1 MTTHPASPAPPSPG
15 APSEPSPARGSA
27 GRYVGPVL
35 LVLAIAALGLLWA
48 KWYPYTLKT
57 IGLAESGTWDGS
69 VLSDAAVDAPTW
81 WRGGWDFLV
90 TYTLAIWKALLVALV
105 ISAAVQ
111 AFLGP
116 ERLARLIS
124 GGHARSGAAAASGWT
139 DDRGATRAALAG
151 LPAMM
156 CTCCTA
162 PVVVGLRRAGVPV
175 RAATAFWLSNPV
187 LNPAVIVFLAI
198 IGPWQWAATRVVV
211 GIALVAVAVV
221 VAGRL
226 AGRGAQIGSPSGPAG
241 VGGERVAVAATPVVP
256 RTAEP
261 GTASAGGIASHSSAS
276 APLRFL
282 RELGRL
288 AVRLVPEYLGIVFV
302 VGVLLHLGG
311 WRLEAIDWSV
321 AAVLV
326 FALIAVLMVIPTA
339 GEIPVLLA
347 LAALGADPWAEGVA
361 LICLSAV
368 SLPSLVMVGR
378 ALTWRASA
386 GIAGVVLAAGL
397 AAGALLAL

>member
-1 MTTHPASPAPPSPG
+1 MTSLPASDAPQAPGSPG
-15 APSEPSPARGSA
+15 SPTAPRRPAARFI
-27 GRYVGPVL
+27 GPVL
-35 LVLAIAALGLLWA
+35 LVLAIAVIGLLWA

-57 IGLAESGTWDGS
+57 IGLAETGAWDGS

-81 WRGGWDFLV
+81 WQGGWDFLV
-90 TYTLAIWKALLVALV
+90 AYTLAIWKALLVALV

-111 AFLGP
+111 AVLGP
-116 ERLARLIS
+116 DRLARLITGS
-124 GGHARSGAAAASGWT
+124 RA
-139 DDRGATRAALAG
+139 DDRGAARAAIAA

-162 PVVVGLRRAGVPV
+162 PVVVGLRRTGAPV
-175 RAATAFWLSNPV
+175 RAATAFWLANPV

-211 GIALVAVAVV
+211 GIALVAVSVA

-226 AGRGAQIGSPSGPAG
+226 AARGTQADAPSATTDVGDEQITIAAASGS
-241 VGGERVAVAATPVVP
+241 VL
-256 RTAEP
+256 
-261 GTASAGGIASHSSAS
+261 
-276 APLRFL
+276 LRFL

-311 WRLEAIDWSV
+311 WRLDGIDWSV

-326 FALIAVLMVIPTA
+326 FAVLAVLMVIPTA

-347 LAALGADPWAEGVA
+347 LAALGANPWALGIA

-386 GIAGVVLAAGL
+386 GVAAVVLAAGL
-397 AAGALLAL
+397 VAGAVLSL

>member
-1 MTTHPASPAPPSPG
+1 M
-15 APSEPSPARGSA
+15 
-27 GRYVGPVL
+27 
-35 LVLAIAALGLLWA
+35 
-48 KWYPYTLKT
+48 
-57 IGLAESGTWDGS
+57 
-69 VLSDAAVDAPTW
+69 
-81 WRGGWDFLV
+81 V